1 MEEDLDTLCLIP
13 HSSAFRVL
21 EFASWFSRKTK
32 SEGEQKPKWF
42 CAILF
47 HYGHLLFTWKTHWG
61 LKFHFGPKWS
71 LYRREFYF
79 AWTHVNANNEVIKV
93 TSNRS
98 ESFHEV
104 VWVLLRFHV
113 NPWSTDYII
122 LMATY
127 QNTKNLSKN
136 AEIYYTQSQWAN
148 QMQCLKSKSIGR
160 EKW

>member
-1 MEEDLDTLCLIP
+1 MSDPPLFGFSSFRICFLILKENEIW
-13 HSSAFRVL
+13 R
-21 EFASWFSRKTK
+21 RTKTK
-32 SEGEQKPKWF
+32 M
-42 CAILF
+42 ILCNF
-47 HYGHLLFTWKTHWG
+47 ISLRAFTVYMKNSLRFEISFRSNW
-61 LKFHFGPKWS
+61 PKWS

-79 AWTHVNANNEVIKV
+79 AWTHVNADNEVIKV

-136 AEIYYTQSQWAN
+136 AEIYYTQLQWAN
-148 QMQCLKSKSIGR
+148 HMQCLKSKSIGR